1 MRNQIETKAMSE
13 DNDAFTHRKCR
24 LLCTKRA
31 QFSVPGHAAASN
43 LFSLLSLLVLLQA
56 SFRQPHR
63 LVSWDDLF
71 FFGGE
76 VLVFGSFLL
85 SFVSDGNIANSKS
98 KRT

>member
-1 MRNQIETKAMSE
+1 MRNQIETKAVSE

-71 FFGGE
+71 FLE
-76 VLVFGSFLL
+76 VKFLYSAPSFSL
-85 SFVSDGNIANSKS
+85 SSRMAI
-98 KRT
+98 